1 MERIVASLNIE
12 CFHRQLRTETDQSK
26 RRMLV
31 RLLSEAQ
38 AQATLAALTEH
49 SAGRTSLSG
58 TAVHVQI

>member
-12 CFHRQLRTETDQSK
+12 CFHRQLRTETDGAK

-38 AQATLAALTEH
+38 GTLAALTEH